1 MLDFW
6 PMKEITK
13 NKKAYFDYEI
23 LEEIEAGLVLNGAEI
38 KSIRAGN
45 VNLRGSYIG
54 ETENGLIVRN
64 MHISEYRLVD
74 MREDP
79 LRERQI
85 LLHKKEIDKLRGKL
99 KEKNLT
105 VIPLKLYLKKG
116 YAKLLLGV
124 CKGRKKHNKR
134 EVLKRRDQDMEI
146 RRHLRATL

>member
-1 MLDFW
+1 
-6 PMKEITK
+6 MKEITK

-45 VNLRGSYIG
+45 VNLAGAYIG
-54 ETENGLIVRN
+54 EIEKGLAVRN
-64 MHISEYRLVD
+64 MHISPYAQMD
-74 MREDP
+74 IKQDP
-79 LRERQI
+79 IRERRI
-85 LLHKKEIDKLRGKL
+85 LLHKKEIGKLHGKL
-99 KEKNLT
+99 KERNLT

-124 CKGRKKHNKR
+124 CKGRKKHDKR

-146 RRHLRATL
+146 RRHLKKI

>member
-1 MLDFW
+1 
-6 PMKEITK
+6 MKEITK

-45 VNLRGSYIG
+45 VNLAGAYIG
-54 ETENGLIVRN
+54 EIEKGLVVRN
-64 MHISEYRLVD
+64 MHISEYRMADIEL
-74 MREDP
+74 DP
-79 LRERQI
+79 LRERRI
-85 LLHKKEIDKLRGKL
+85 LLRKKEIDKLLGKL

-124 CKGRKKHNKR
+124 CKGRKKHDKR

-146 RRHLRATL
+146 SRAMKK